1 MIAASVTPI
10 RLLDG
15 LIDQNDRT
23 TFGWSFFAVLPALT
37 VRRRSVL
44 AGSAGRHT
52 QQCTEV
58 HSKKAARCGLCF

>member
-1 MIAASVTPI
+1 MIAASVIPI
-10 RLLDG
+10 RLIDG

-23 TFGWSFFAVLPALT
+23 TFGWSFFAVLPALA

-44 AGSAGRHT
+44 SGAADRHA
-52 QQCTEV
+52 QPCIEV